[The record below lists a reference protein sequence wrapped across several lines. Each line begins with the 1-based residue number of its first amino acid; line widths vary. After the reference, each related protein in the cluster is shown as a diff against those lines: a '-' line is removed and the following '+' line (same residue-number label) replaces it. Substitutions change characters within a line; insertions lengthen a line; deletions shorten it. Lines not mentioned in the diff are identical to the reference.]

1 MRKSEIIRETKET
14 KIKLNLLIDSENL
27 DYNIKTPVGFLN
39 HMLELFAKHGNF
51 SLFIEA
57 SGDTEVDYHH
67 TIEDIGIVLGE
78 GFRKALFNFQGIK
91 RYGNSVIPMDD
102 SLSMVTVDISNRPFL
117 VYNANLDKG
126 KIGDVDIELF
136 EEFFTAFANNLRCN
150 LHINNF
156 YGKNNHHILESIF
169 KAFAYSMREAV
180 TIIGDEPLSTKGI
193 LI

>member
-1 MRKSEIIRETKET
+1 MREAEVIRETKET
-14 KIKLNLLIDSENL
+14 KINLEIIIDAPNPS
-27 DYNIKTPVGFLN
+27 YNIKTSIGFLN

-51 SLFIEA
+51 SINLNAI
-57 SGDTEVDYHH
+57 GDVEVDYHH

-78 GFRKALFNFQGIK
+78 GFRKALSDFKGIK
-91 RYGNSVIPMDD
+91 RYGSRVIPMDD
-102 SLSMVTVDISNRPFL
+102 SLSMVTIDISNRPYL
-117 VYNANLDKG
+117 VYNTNLEKG
-126 KIGDVDIELF
+126 KVGEVDIELF

-180 TIIGDEPLSTKGI
+180 TIIGDEVISTKGI